1 MSSKSSLFD
10 LSELAVAS
18 ISVTSVD
25 SIEFEHLTDG
35 HAMTELAGSS
45 GCGRCQPSST
55 TFAAEDDLI

>member
-1 MSSKSSLFD
+1 MSGKSSLFD

-25 SIEFEHLTDG
+25 SIDFEHLTDG
-35 HAMTELAGSS
+35 HAMTELAGS
-45 GCGRCQPSST
+45 GCGRCQASST